1 MTVAMRMRD
10 RAAMYGLRG
19 SDVSSEI
26 AAVAASARVPV
37 FVPRVRGR
45 PPGSLPCGWLW
56 HAAPSSG
63 ARRAA
68 PSFLPTRRRP
78 RQQQLR
84 PRQACIAPFCWRAV
98 DAA

>member
-1 MTVAMRMRD
+1 
-10 RAAMYGLRG
+10 MYGLRG

-26 AAVAASARVPV
+26 AAVAASVRVPV

-45 PPGSLPCGWLW
+45 PPGSLPCGSLW
-56 HAAPSSG
+56 HTAPSSV
-63 ARRAA
+63 ACRAM

-78 RQQQLR
+78 RQQLLR
-84 PRQACIAPFCWRAV
+84 PTQAWIAPFCLRAVKV